1 MEHTLSDEQL
11 MERFLEGHASAFEV
25 LVNRYSQRI
34 FNFILRH
41 IGDASVAEDLVQDVF
56 LRVVKN
62 AAGFRA
68 QAKFTTWLYTIARN
82 LSIDALRKARHRR
95 HVPLDRPLSS
105 EDEGGATLLDR
116 IADNAPGSDV
126 KTRDRRF
133 VAALE
138 AALRE
143 VPDDQRE
150 VFLMRE
156 IEGLKFREIADIL
169 GVPENTVK
177 SRMRYALEALRGH
190 LAAFAE
196 TV

>member
-1 MEHTLSDEQL
+1 
-11 MERFLEGHASAFEV
+11 MERFLEGRASAFQV

-41 IGDASVAEDLVQDVF
+41 VGDASVAEDLVQDVF

-82 LSIDALRKARHRR
+82 LSIDALRKAKHRQ
-95 HVPLDRPLSS
+95 HVALDKPLSS
-105 EDEGGATLLDR
+105 DDDGGATLLDMVS
-116 IADNAPGSDV
+116 DNAPGSDV

-133 VAALE
+133 VVALE
-138 AALRE
+138 KALRE
-143 VPDDQRE
+143 LPEEQRE

-156 IEGLKFREIADIL
+156 MEGLKFREIADII

-190 LAAFAE
+190 LAAFAD